1 MICNTAVFY
10 DIENLVALYTGK
22 PNSNLHLDEIYRKVL
37 ELEYVN
43 GISIQRAYADWA
55 TQANRNLRSSVLE
68 VGIEP
73 IQVFTTNSYD
83 KVKNAADVSLIIDA
97 VDLIAK
103 RPEIENYCIASGDG
117 IFAFLSRKLH
127 EHGKRVIG
135 VSFEGIT
142 SNIFRNSCNHFIY
155 LPKPANIEQQEKR
168 KEVPVLSPEQK
179 KTATIPRRFPKTK
192 YSEALEKSELAVWKD
207 TEDLA
212 ACFHAARQLV
222 DALFAEHTSEMPPLE
237 VSVFTG
243 YLSYYLPK
251 FKLRNHGFKRLNEF
265 MKILTTASPYCL
277 SSEIE
282 NVLIISP
289 RSAAK
294 GTVLEDVKGLTFT
307 GEDGTV
313 YNSVF
318 DIPKNES
325 FTYQILSVDGED
337 GAAEKRTK
345 RPYRRRSQSSQPQ
358 EEVIIEGSIRMWIKN
373 RFEEL
378 SEGDGLPLS
387 EVKRLTNEEYAKS
400 VFGANCPIFKKLDT
414 RKDVDEQRLVDDKVK
429 YWKEP
434 FTFKGRSYLVF
445 KEWIAHLHKERFISW
460 LVGDRK

>member
-10 DIENLVALYTGK
+10 DIENLVGLYNGK
-22 PNSNLHLDEIYRKVL
+22 TNSNLHLDEIHRKVL
-37 ELEYVN
+37 ELEHVN

-55 TQANRNLRSSVLE
+55 TQANRTLRGSVLE

-103 RPEIENYCIASGDG
+103 RPEIENYVIASGDG

-155 LPKPANIEQQEKR
+155 LEKTASSDLPEKK
-168 KEVPVLSPEQK
+168 KETQSSTQEQK
-179 KTATIPRRFPKTK
+179 KVVTIPRRFPKTK
-192 YSEALEKSELAVWKD
+192 YSEALQKAGLAVWKNAED
-207 TEDLA
+207 TA
-212 ACFHAARQLV
+212 ACFHSARQLV
-222 DALFAEHTSEMPPLE
+222 EALFVEHTSDMPPLE

-265 MKILTTASPYCL
+265 MRILTTASPYCL
-277 SSEIE
+277 SSEKE

-294 GTVLEDVKGLTFT
+294 GTVLDDVRGLTIT
-307 GEDGTV
+307 GESGMV

-318 DIPKNES
+318 DIPNGES
-325 FTYQILSVDGED
+325 FTYQIIPTQDEAKVI
-337 GAAEKRTK
+337 EKRTK
-345 RPYRRRSQSSQPQ
+345 RPYRRRTQPLEQ
-358 EEVIIEGSIRMWIKN
+358 INVEGSIRMWIKN

-378 SEGDGLPLS
+378 SEADGLPWS
-387 EVKRLTNEEYAKS
+387 EIKRLTNEEYSKS
-400 VFGANCPIFKKLDT
+400 VFSARCPIFRKVDK
-414 RKDVDEQRLVDDKVK
+414 RKDIDAQRLVDGKVK

-434 FTFKGRSYLVF
+434 FSFKGRTYLIF
-445 KEWIAHLHKERFISW
+445 KEWVAHLHKEKFISW
-460 LVGDRK
+460 LVGYKK

>member
-10 DIENLVALYTGK
+10 DIENLVGTYNGK
-22 PNSNLHLDEIYRKVL
+22 ANSHLHLDEIYRKVL
-37 ELEYVN
+37 ELEFVN

-55 TQANRNLRSSVLE
+55 TQANRNLRGSVLE

-103 RPEIENYCIASGDG
+103 RPEIENYVVASGDG

-155 LPKPANIEQQEKR
+155 LEKATSSDSHEKK
-168 KEVPVLSPEQK
+168 KELPVLSHEHK
-179 KTATIPRRFPKTK
+179 KAVRIPRRFPKTK
-192 YSEALEKSELAVWKD
+192 YSEALQNAGLVVWKD
-207 TEDLA
+207 ADDTST
-212 ACFHAARQLV
+212 CFHAARQLV
-222 DALFAEHTSEMPPLE
+222 EALFAEHTSDMPPLE

-265 MKILTTASPYCL
+265 MRILTTASPYCL
-277 SSEIE
+277 SSEKE

-294 GTVLEDVKGLTFT
+294 GTVLEDVPGLTII
-307 GEDGTV
+307 GEGGTE

-318 DIPKNES
+318 DIPKDES
-325 FTYQILSVDGED
+325 FTFQFAPIFDED
-337 GAAEKRTK
+337 KPLEKRSK
-345 RPYRRRSQSSQPQ
+345 RPYRRRTQSQEQ
-358 EEVIIEGSIRMWIKN
+358 IIVEGSIRMWIKN
-373 RFEEL
+373 QFEEL
-378 SEGDGLPLS
+378 SETDGLPWS

-400 VFGANCPIFKKLDT
+400 IFGANCPVFKKIDK
-414 RKDVDEQRLVDDKVK
+414 RKDVDEQRQVDGKAK

-434 FTFKGRSYLVF
+434 FTFKGRAYLIF

-460 LVGDRK
+460 LVGYKK